1 MAEISLYRAPPAAN
15 VRGDGQF
22 RFPRPRGLGRA
33 PVFGPPLLDIT
44 LPNQSFSVQAD
55 AEIPALLANRVTEI
69 TLERGGTIN
78 LTA

>member
-1 MAEISLYRAPPAAN
+1 MAEISLYRAPPVAN

-22 RFPRPRGLGRA
+22 RFPRPRGVGRA
-33 PVFGPPLLDIT
+33 PVFGPPQLDIT
-44 LPNQSFSVQAD
+44 LQNRSFSDQAD
-55 AEIPALLANRVTEI
+55 AEIPAVLANRVNEL

>member
-1 MAEISLYRAPPAAN
+1 
-15 VRGDGQF
+15 
-22 RFPRPRGLGRA
+22 LGRA